1 VTDSGRRAAL
11 RVAWRT
17 SRYNRKR
24 TLFVILLI
32 AVPVAVA
39 VVAAGFLH
47 AEQTTPEES
56 VVGYMGAADMAV
68 QNDGSLVTT
77 SWLEARLAGL
87 DPEAETITYR
97 TVNQSFGTGVAGPVM
112 DLDLRSPLVEG
123 MWDLIEGDVPNT
135 IDEVVLSDG
144 LARFY
149 GVDVGDSVH
158 LNSDDPTAKTFLLV
172 GVVAHGL
179 YWNYPA
185 AFVTSD
191 ALAEVEAPP
200 VGDGAQTLIATSGDA
215 DTVAAS
221 LQEAWDQGRFELWPA
236 GAVVPKPEILNEL
249 VADDYYV
256 LLDADQVEELV
267 GLAQAD
273 PDAVW
278 QRLSEMLADVESI
291 PTLPWLGVESRSA
304 YLFTGGG
311 GALET
316 PFALATL
323 VSAVLLAEV
332 AFIAGASF
340 AAGIRRRLREIGMI
354 GCNGATESHMR
365 WSLVGEGLAAGLI
378 GGLVGIGLGAILVV
392 AGRPIIQQFVGRR
405 ITGLLFTPADA
416 VGPLVMAVL
425 AAAAAAWVPARTA
438 ARVQITTALQ
448 GRMPASAPRRWT
460 VPVGLGM
467 AGLGTLLL
475 LVGLATEST
484 LGASAAALG
493 VVLMIG
499 GAALLAGPLIAL
511 TGSLANRTRSTLR
524 LVLRDSSRHRT
535 RAAAAV
541 AATLVIMVLP
551 AAGLTADATSR
562 ARAEPRG
569 LRASSTHLILFGS
582 QAGPFGQAQLRDEDV
597 ALVRRQL
604 PDAAYARFDQID
616 VPAYFESQI
625 DACQVEVPDVDL
637 AQCPLIDEGGVAYS
651 VAHANPDLTAVLDDQ
666 RINPALDQH
675 GVVVL
680 GLEDRPTSV
689 MIAGIVHDARELPVP
704 TIEYFMP
711 RILVNDEIAA
721 TLDGPVQQR
730 ALFVAPEPPT
740 TEQMQPLWNSNLDM
754 STGWEDTSQTAI
766 LAMALGGTLLVVLI
780 VVALVTALSAAESG
794 EDIQTMV
801 AVGAANSIR
810 RRFFAFQAG
819 YHTLIAAVLAIP
831 LGVLMM
837 KALASTEAYR
847 YAAPFGVV
855 DGTRIAIPWLELGL
869 LIVVVPLTMM
879 FLTALAVR
887 SAPLTP
893 PRRAG

>member
-1 VTDSGRRAAL
+1 MTDSGRRAAL